1 MSRFAC
7 LILLVFL
14 YIGVDA
20 MFTNVITG
28 TTDGEVVARTFFPL
42 VIAVV
47 LVAFLWRLFR

>member
-1 MSRFAC
+1 MSRFASF
-7 LILLVFL
+7 ILLIFL

-28 TTDGEVVARTFFPL
+28 TTGGEVVARTFIPL

-47 LVAFLWRLFR
+47 LVGFLWRLFR